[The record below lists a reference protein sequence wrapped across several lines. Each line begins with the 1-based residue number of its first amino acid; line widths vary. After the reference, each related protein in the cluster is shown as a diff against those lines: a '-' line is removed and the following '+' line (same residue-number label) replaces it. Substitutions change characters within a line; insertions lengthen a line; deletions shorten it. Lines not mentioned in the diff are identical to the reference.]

1 LNFKLSLLP
10 KVELTTETLHGGRYY
25 ITPEGNKY
33 PSVTTVLGR
42 ASNMDWLD
50 AWKKRVGEAEAK
62 RISELAM
69 RKGTAVH
76 ELCEHFL
83 TNDPMFK
90 FLKLRSMPTTLSSFL
105 SVEPILKANVREIY
119 GIEYPLYSAVLQ
131 TAGRADGIVNYMGK
145 SVILDFKTTKSWELK
160 QEDDILNYFLQTTA
174 YGIMTTERTGMKID
188 GVVILMISES
198 NPPQVF
204 GRSLDKYYRKT
215 MELFDAQ
222 AKIEASRS

>member
-1 LNFKLSLLP
+1 
-10 KVELTTETLHGGRYY
+10 
-25 ITPEGNKY
+25 
-33 PSVTTVLGR
+33 
-42 ASNMDWLD
+42 
-50 AWKKRVGEAEAK
+50 
-62 RISELAM
+62 
-69 RKGTAVH
+69 
-76 ELCEHFL
+76 
-83 TNDPMFK
+83 
-90 FLKLRSMPTTLSSFL
+90 
-105 SVEPILKANVREIY
+105 
-119 GIEYPLYSAVLQ
+119 
-131 TAGRADGIVNYMGK
+131 MGK